1 VRVFQFAVAA
11 ILLVLRFP
19 AEAQQPTKVPRIGF
33 LIVDSPSAASTRVEA
48 FKKGLQELGYV
59 EGKNITLEY
68 RYAEG
73 KADRLPQLATNWSA
87 SILMFWLQ
95 AVAIRLPSLR

>member
-1 VRVFQFAVAA
+1 MKKTDWTRSFGYSGNLKSKIGNPWLGLWVFA
-11 ILLVLRFP
+11 LMLVVTGVVV
-19 AEAQQPTKVPRIGF
+19 EAQQPTKVPRIGF

-68 RYAEG
+68 RYA
-73 KADRLPQLATNWSA
+73 
-87 SILMFWLQ
+87 
-95 AVAIRLPSLR
+95 